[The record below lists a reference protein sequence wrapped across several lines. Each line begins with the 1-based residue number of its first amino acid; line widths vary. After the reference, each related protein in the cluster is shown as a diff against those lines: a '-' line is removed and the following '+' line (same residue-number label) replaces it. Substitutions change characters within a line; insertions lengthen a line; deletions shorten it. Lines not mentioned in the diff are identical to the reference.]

1 VFSRTVSIRDSHRL
15 VIDYIGDTL
24 LEYEIVCGCP
34 AFGTA
39 AHSLTVLAKLAS
51 ISSATMRTL
60 GIGLTAFLSAALT
73 PGCCFT
79 SMTPD
84 VGLFHLL
91 IVEETIL
98 RSQDVLENIWVFIA
112 SSRLPPRMHLRSAD

>member
-1 VFSRTVSIRDSHRL
+1 MRLSVDVLHLARRLTALQFLPSPLLSRQ
-15 VIDYIGDTL
+15 
-24 LEYEIVCGCP
+24 P
-34 AFGTA
+34 
-39 AHSLTVLAKLAS
+39 
-51 ISSATMRTL
+51 TMRSL
-60 GIGLTAFLSAALT
+60 GIGLTAFLSVALT
-73 PGCCFT
+73 LGCCLT